1 MVSLP
6 NIYLSNCY
14 FLFWILCTSRTIK
27 KADHCGT
34 KGHFME
40 AHFPTLVH
48 ICVVFF
54 RAQCFPIMTWPS
66 AAVIRNLSH
75 LFLSF
80 STLTYLPLLHLMPK
94 KNYGPR
100 SLGQGLLMFFCLFVC
115 LFELPWIILMYWQV
129 ENHWPTASCT
139 PGIPNWG
146 RWGNWGSQKGY
157 SLFTLT
163 HQQACL
169 AWTCILHSNSDFIF
183 GWLGF
188 LILILWFV
196 LREANIFYTR
206 CGLS

>member
-54 RAQCFPIMTWPS
+54 RAHCFPIMTWPS

-100 SLGQGLLMFFCLFVC
+100 SLGQGLLIFFCLFVYLNC
-115 LFELPWIILMYWQV
+115 PGLFW
-129 ENHWPTASCT
+129 CT
-139 PGIPNWG
+139 DRLRTIGPQQAVPQTFQTGADEGTEVHRKTEVQRKVIA
-146 RWGNWGSQKGY
+146 Y
-157 SLFTLT
+157 SLSPINK
-163 HQQACL
+163 H
-169 AWTCILHSNSDFIF
+169 
-183 GWLGF
+183 
-188 LILILWFV
+188 V
-196 LREANIFYTR
+196 
-206 CGLS
+206 

>member
-100 SLGQGLLMFFCLFVC
+100 SLGQGLLMFFFVC
-115 LFELPWIILMYWQV
+115 LFVWTALDYSDVLTGWEPLAHSKLYPRHSKLGQMREL
-129 ENHWPTASCT
+129 
-139 PGIPNWG
+139 
-146 RWGNWGSQKGY
+146 R
-157 SLFTLT
+157 FTERL
-163 HQQACL
+163 
-169 AWTCILHSNSDFIF
+169 
-183 GWLGF
+183 
-188 LILILWFV
+188 
-196 LREANIFYTR
+196 
-206 CGLS
+206 